1 VSAAAP
7 TARDVRKLI
16 RGASAGLT
24 GRERGPDQ
32 RVRRESY
39 DVEDRRAKVFS
50 PIGDGSIATGR
61 GYIDDLVQL
70 AEEYDLTHRKP
81 GERAPLGAQ
90 AVRVLKVMLQKGLR
104 FDTGQL
110 DPAVRTIASWTGY
123 TYKTVH
129 AALTRL
135 RAHHFLDW
143 VRRSIR
149 VVDPEGGADRREQT
163 TNAYSFGSFAEWPK
177 GVLQR
182 WRDLR
187 ERRRRRLAARAALIA
202 GDAPSAPAGRRRPSD
217 PALAAA
223 LDALE
228 AGLQGPNPTMGEC
241 TRSGVQ
247 EMRNG
252 LASEAM
258 R

>member
-1 VSAAAP
+1 MSAAAP
-7 TARDVRKLI
+7 TRRDVRQLI
-16 RGASAGLT
+16 AGAAGSLS
-24 GRERGPDQ
+24 GKKRGPDPK
-32 RVRRESY
+32 VRRESY
-39 DVEDRRAKVFS
+39 DVEDRRARVFT
-50 PIGDGSIATGR
+50 PVADGSRAG
-61 GYIDDLVQL
+61 GLGFIDDLVRL

-90 AVRVLKVMLQKGLR
+90 AVRILKVMLQKGLR

-143 VRRSIR
+143 VRRTVR
-149 VVDPEGGADRREQT
+149 VRDPDEGGDRREQT
-163 TNAYSFGSFAEWPK
+163 TNGYHFGSFSDWPK
-177 GVLQR
+177 AVLQR
-182 WRDLR
+182 WRDIR
-187 ERRRRRLAARAALIA
+187 ERRRRRLAAHADTAATV
-202 GDAPSAPAGRRRPSD
+202 APSRARPKD

-223 LDALE
+223 LDAMEARLE
-228 AGLQGPNPTMGEC
+228 GPNPIMGEY
-241 TRSGVQ
+241 TRSGAQ

-252 LASEAM
+252 LAGEAM